1 MYAPIST
8 CAITAEILL
17 KEQLMAWAKFSKSMQ
32 QKTDTGDSH
41 PLGLELLISK
51 SIIEAHEG
59 KMWAENNLEGRGSTF
74 YFTLLLKKID
84 VSQ

>member
-1 MYAPIST
+1 
-8 CAITAEILL
+8 
-17 KEQLMAWAKFSKSMQ
+17 MAWAKFSKSMQ
-32 QKTDTGDSH
+32 QKTDTGGSH
-41 PLGLELLISK
+41 PLDLGLLISK

-74 YFTLLLKKID
+74 YFTLPLKKID